1 MSTFQKD
8 FILRMIEM
16 IGEFIALLLGLIKKG
31 DIEEATISLDN
42 AYNTFLKEDA
52 SFFRNIPAD
61 KLTNDLLQKHNY
73 TNKHLEVLAELFYA
87 EAELRYAKQDWKSSL
102 KFYQKTFL
110 LLDFVER
117 ENKAFSM
124 EKQARRSE
132 LNSRIEEITTRLG
145 GE

>member
-31 DIEEATISLDN
+31 DIEEATKSLDK
-42 AYNTFLKEDA
+42 AYNTFLREDA
-52 SFFRNIPAD
+52 SFFRAIPSD
-61 KLTNDLLQKHNY
+61 KLTDDLLQKHNY
-73 TNKHLEVLAELFYA
+73 TNQHLEILAELFYA
-87 EAELRYAKQDWKSSL
+87 EAELRYTKQDWKSSL
-102 KFYQKTFL
+102 EFYQKSLL

-124 EKQARRSE
+124 EKQTRRGE
-132 LNSRIEEITTRLG
+132 INSRIEEVNARL
-145 GE
+145 ER